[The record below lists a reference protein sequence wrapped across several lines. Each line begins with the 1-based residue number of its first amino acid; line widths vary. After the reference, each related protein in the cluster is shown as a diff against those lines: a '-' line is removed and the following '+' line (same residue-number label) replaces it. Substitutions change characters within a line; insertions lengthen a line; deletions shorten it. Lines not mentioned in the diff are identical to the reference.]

1 MWPNLGAGEDNN
13 HKEARSMFSELEQRA
28 FALGRRMADAN
39 FILQDNPF
47 MAVHPRLA
55 NQWSHGFL
63 AANVLRSFASA
74 FAQRAPD
81 AAGETATR

>member
-1 MWPNLGAGEDNN
+1 
-13 HKEARSMFSELEQRA
+13 MFSELEQRA

-55 NQWSHGFL
+55 NQWTHGFL
-63 AANVLRSFASA
+63 AANALRSFASA
-74 FAQRAPD
+74 FAERSPEVSGEP
-81 AAGETATR
+81 AAR

>member
-1 MWPNLGAGEDNN
+1 
-13 HKEARSMFSELEQRA
+13 MFSELEQKA

-39 FILQDNPF
+39 FFLQDNPF

-55 NQWSHGFL
+55 NQWTHGFL
-63 AANVLRSFASA
+63 AANALRSIASA

-81 AAGETATR
+81 APGETAAR